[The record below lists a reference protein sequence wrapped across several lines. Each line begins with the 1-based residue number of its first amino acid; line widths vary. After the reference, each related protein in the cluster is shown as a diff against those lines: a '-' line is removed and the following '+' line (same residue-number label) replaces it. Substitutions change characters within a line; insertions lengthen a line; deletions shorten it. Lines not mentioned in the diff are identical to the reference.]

1 VPAVKVGTEHYDP
14 ASVWDAVRRPSNWT
28 QLGRF
33 ALVGASGYVVNL
45 AVFAALVH
53 GGGADYR
60 LAAFAAFVIAVA
72 NNYFWNRKWTFDS
85 GHDSLAFQAPRF
97 FAVSLVAFGT
107 SLGLLE
113 GGVRVLG
120 LAEIVAQAGAI
131 VIATPV
137 NFIGNKVWTFSAVR
151 RREVLSRQQAP

>member
-1 VPAVKVGTEHYDP
+1 MPALRVGAEHYD
-14 ASVWDAVRRPSNWT
+14 AVRVRAAVRRRSNWT

-45 AVFAALVH
+45 AVFGALVH
-53 GGGADYR
+53 GAGIDYR
-60 LAAFAAFVIAVA
+60 LAAVAAFVTAVT
-72 NNYFWNRKWTFDS
+72 NNYVWNRMWTFDC
-85 GHDSLAFQAPRF
+85 GHSSLAFQAPRF
-97 FAVSLVAFGT
+97 LAVSVAAFFV

-120 LAEIVAQAGAI
+120 LPKIAAQAVAI

-137 NFIGNKVWTFSAVR
+137 NFIGNKVWTFSR
-151 RREVLSRQQAP
+151 RQAP

>member
-1 VPAVKVGTEHYDP
+1 VPALKVGAEHYD
-14 ASVWDAVRRPSNWT
+14 AARVRAAVRQPSNWT
-28 QLGRF
+28 QFGRF

-53 GGGADYR
+53 GVGADYR
-60 LAAFAAFVIAVA
+60 LAAVAAFVTAVT
-72 NNYFWNRKWTFDS
+72 NNYVWNRMWTFAS
-85 GHDSLAFQAPRF
+85 GHNSLAFQAPRF
-97 FAVSLVAFGT
+97 FAVSVAAFCV

-120 LAEIVAQAGAI
+120 LPEIVAQAVAI

-137 NFIGNKVWTFSAVR
+137 NFIGNKVWTFSTGRPRDA
-151 RREVLSRQQAP
+151 